1 MEVNESELPFP
12 LPKSHS
18 CPPPLSSTASGA
30 PRDLSRGPGR
40 RSRLGT
46 RDDTPAAFDDAPAPA
61 PSSRPARG
69 AGPSGPRRVRRSGV
83 GPVRAGGG
91 SRPGSVSRVRGTGAA
106 VRAVLGPRVPVAR
119 VRCGVVSRNFSRVPT
134 YPDRTRHR
142 DCGAA
147 SFGRE
152 KGVSTEIRPNM
163 PTFHLEASSNL
174 LHVSVP

>member
-69 AGPSGPRRVRRSGV
+69 PRRRAIGTAAHPAQWSRARASGRRVASRERVPRAGDGGRGPRRARTAGPGRTREMWCRVSELLSGAHVPRPNSPPRLRSCIFWA
-83 GPVRAGGG
+83 RK
-91 SRPGSVSRVRGTGAA
+91 GSVY
-106 VRAVLGPRVPVAR
+106 
-119 VRCGVVSRNFSRVPT
+119 RNTAKHAHV
-134 YPDRTRHR
+134 
-142 DCGAA
+142 
-147 SFGRE
+147 SFG
-152 KGVSTEIRPNM
+152 GI
-163 PTFHLEASSNL
+163 F
-174 LHVSVP
+174 